1 MKKRLTALSL
11 AALMVMGTVAMAA
24 GVEKTIS
31 VTPMDMTLNDKAVT
45 PTKSDGTPAEVFAYE
60 GATYAPLRYLSELTG
75 ITVEW
80 DKNAPNTAKLSTVT
94 NYTYADTI
102 AWDGEYDVVVVG
114 FGGSGAVAS
123 KTAAD
128 EGARVLLVE
137 KAPEGQEGGNTR
149 VCGQMF
155 VYGAEDEEG
164 TYEYYQ
170 ALAGGHHIPE
180 ALLRVYTKNI
190 AHMYDVMEDLTG
202 IPKSEY
208 HDWTGSRLGYMSP
221 EYPEFPSADKISL
234 NALHE
239 GYSDGYLWQTL
250 RGLVIDRADKIDV
263 WFESPA
269 SHLIQDP
276 VTKTILGVQVE
287 RDGKTLNIRAT
298 NGVIM
303 CCGGFENN
311 EEMVANYLGLTD
323 FGVIGGLYNTGD
335 GVRMAQE
342 VGADL
347 WHMEAYE
354 GIGSALAGTSVS
366 VPDDQHAIVPRLG
379 NGATIVVA
387 GDGSRFFNEA
397 EAPRHGHVRMGDVWV
412 NVRRPLKSYII
423 CTAEVFDAAKA
434 SGQIPDSAL
443 NVQHASSIKE
453 LAKLIDVDAD
463 TLETTVKNFNSY
475 AKNGYDPE
483 CGRTAESMTA
493 ITGSSFYA
501 IEANAN
507 ILNTQGGPRR
517 NENAEVLGLDGK
529 PIPHLYSAGEL
540 GGITAFQYQGGG
552 NIAECVIFG
561 QIAGKNA
568 AAAKEALPAYQVR
581 TAVASPLTYTPGKSS
596 DLGGNGPDVALSVGE
611 YLGVSHNGM
620 GGDLTVK
627 VTMEGGKITKVE
639 IVKHNETPGISDPA
653 REQLPDAIVKAGS
666 TEVDNVS
673 GATITSKAIK
683 EAVSD
688 ALSQVK

>member
-1 MKKRLTALSL
+1 
-11 AALMVMGTVAMAA
+11 
-24 GVEKTIS
+24 
-31 VTPMDMTLNDKAVT
+31 MTLNVNGQAVT

-60 GATYAPLRYLSELTG
+60 GATYAPLRYLTELNG
-75 ITVEW
+75 NQVVW
-80 DKNAPNTAKLSTVT
+80 DKNDPNTAKIITSAD
-94 NYTYADTI
+94 YTYADTI
-102 AWDGEYDVVVVG
+102 AWDGQYDVVVIG

-128 EGARVLLVE
+128 EGAKVLLVE

-190 AHMYDVMEDLTG
+190 AHMYDVMKELTG

-208 HDWTGSRLGYMSP
+208 HDWTSSRLGYMSP
-221 EYPEFPSADKISL
+221 EYPEFPHADKISL

-250 RGLVIDRADKIDV
+250 RGLVTDRADKIDV

-269 SHLIQDP
+269 THLIQDP
-276 VTKTILGVQVE
+276 ETKTILGVQVE
-287 RDGKTLNIRAT
+287 RGGKTLNIRAT

-303 CCGGFENN
+303 TCGGFENN
-311 EEMVANYLGLTD
+311 AEMVSNYLGLAD

-335 GVRMAQE
+335 GIRMAQE

-379 NGATIVVA
+379 SGATIVVA

-397 EAPRHGHVRMGDVWV
+397 EAPRHGHVRMGDVWI

-423 CTAEVFDAAKA
+423 CTGEVFDAAKA

-443 NVQHASSIKE
+443 NVQHASSIKA
-453 LAKLIDVDAD
+453 LAKLINVDAD
-463 TLETTVKNFNSY
+463 TLDTTVKNFNTY
-475 AKNGYDPE
+475 AKNGYDLE

-493 ITGSSFYA
+493 ITGNSFYA

-517 NENAEVLGLDGK
+517 NENAEVLGLDGN

-561 QIAGKNA
+561 QIVGKNA
-568 AAAKEALPAYQVR
+568 AAAKEALPVYQNRVK
-581 TAVASPLTYTPGKSS
+581 VASPLTYTPGKES
-596 DLGGNGPDVALSVGE
+596 DLNKGGPDVTLGSNE
-611 YLGVSHNGM
+611 YLGVSHNAM
-620 GGDLTVK
+620 GGDLHVK
-627 VTMEGGKITKVE
+627 VTMKDGKIAKVE
-639 IVKHNETPGISDPA
+639 VLENKETPGIGTKA
-653 REQLPDAIVKAGS
+653 IEAIPDAIVKANS
-666 TEVDNVS
+666 VEVDNVS
-673 GATITSKAIK
+673 TATITSKAIK
-683 EAVSD
+683 EAVAD